1 MGSVKP
7 LTSIPAGTA
16 TRRGPMAGPIL
27 DCHTGSW
34 SAANTHARWTNQCIV
49 VCIYVYMNASITSR
63 VSGPWLV
70 QIGQTGERREDIAGK
85 AGDCVVVKV
94 SAKTWDDA
102 SFM

>member
-1 MGSVKP
+1 
-7 LTSIPAGTA
+7 
-16 TRRGPMAGPIL
+16 
-27 DCHTGSW
+27 
-34 SAANTHARWTNQCIV
+34 
-49 VCIYVYMNASITSR
+49 MNASITSR